1 MLFQRFSQAS
11 SKTHTIFGGS
21 GLGLFVCRMLTE
33 RMGGR
38 IDVAS
43 EPGKGAQFR
52 FFVKTRM
59 CPAMSAKKIELKD
72 TTEESFKNARLLN
85 GPYRPHILVVEDNLI
100 NRKVL
105 LRQLR
110 HVGLSAESESK
121 KVEANNSR

>member
-11 SKTHTIFGGS
+11 PKTHSVFGGS

-38 IDVAS
+38 INVTS
-43 EPGKGAQFR
+43 EPGKGASFH
-52 FFVKTRM
+52 FFVKTKA
-59 CPAMSAKKIELKD
+59 CLSED
-72 TTEESFKNARLLN
+72 TVAEESKMQSNKVEATAFDDQLLN
-85 GPYRPHILVVEDNLI
+85 GPYQPHILVVEDNHI

-110 HVGLSAESESK
+110 HVGLTCEGEYGGI
-121 KVEANNSR
+121 R